1 MDFFQ
6 LSRILQFG
14 DKDYFD
20 IPINKQIDYI
30 SCLKQPKD
38 DIERSYCQYLC
49 QCFFSPSWKI
59 FLFNIVAT
67 ILFVPILLSFLV
79 KRFFEYG
86 EERIDA
92 YGEFK
97 GIEEIIPN
105 ELKELYNIEVR
116 EWKHKKSLSFK
127 DLWLVCGLLTHHPL
141 SPMFILKCTIKIAS
155 YSFIINYYKPRAI
168 VVHNEPSYT
177 NSVLTL
183 FCERN
188 KVQHINVMHGEKL
201 FNIRDSFFRFSSFY
215 VWSDYYIELF
225 KSLRV
230 EEQQMIVAIP
240 MSLKIDVIRF
250 FNKNV
255 YSDFKYY
262 LAIFNESEI
271 KSIVESMTFVKKQGY
286 TIKFRPHPRY
296 SDFALLRR
304 YVDSSEIEAPGD
316 VSILESVSSLKFAV
330 GSYTTVLTQAYYSGK
345 GVVLDDVTYKNRYH
359 KLKGFKY
366 ILSNVGLPTL
376 SQFQNK
382 TINS

>member
-1 MDFFQ
+1 
-6 LSRILQFG
+6 
-14 DKDYFD
+14 
-20 IPINKQIDYI
+20 
-30 SCLKQPKD
+30 
-38 DIERSYCQYLC
+38 
-49 QCFFSPSWKI
+49 
-59 FLFNIVAT
+59 
-67 ILFVPILLSFLV
+67 
-79 KRFFEYG
+79 
-86 EERIDA
+86 
-92 YGEFK
+92 
-97 GIEEIIPN
+97 
-105 ELKELYNIEVR
+105 
-116 EWKHKKSLSFK
+116 
-127 DLWLVCGLLTHHPL
+127 
-141 SPMFILKCTIKIAS
+141 
-155 YSFIINYYKPRAI
+155 
-168 VVHNEPSYT
+168 
-177 NSVLTL
+177 
-183 FCERN
+183 
-188 KVQHINVMHGEKL
+188 
-201 FNIRDSFFRFSSFY
+201 
-215 VWSDYYIELF
+215 
-225 KSLRV
+225 
-230 EEQQMIVAIP
+230 MIVAIP